1 MKEYQCYLTPGFE
14 PFEPL
19 ELARETE
26 KIVTRVGE
34 DGLERKYE
42 GIYSAPVGYSN
53 RLRGGLLPSLYLLL
67 VQLVERFPRKIWSI
81 LFAERDC

>member
-42 GIYSAPVGYSN
+42 GIYPGIMSFIGYTISF
-53 RLRGGLLPSLYLLL
+53 L
-67 VQLVERFPRKIWSI
+67 
-81 LFAERDC
+81 